1 MFIYLIL
8 MNLVMSILLLK
19 AYKKLKEYSK
29 DMRREGIVKWFDQ
42 DKGYGRI
49 MLDGLSI
56 LVQSHLIT
64 KEFRKDLCSA
74 K

>member
-1 MFIYLIL
+1 
-8 MNLVMSILLLK
+8 
-19 AYKKLKEYSK
+19 
-29 DMRREGIVKWFDQ
+29 MRREGIVKWFDQ

-64 KEFRKDLCSA
+64 KKFRKDLVFLN
-74 K
+74 KVR